1 MEVIIIS
8 GLSGSGKSIALNAL
22 EDNDF
27 YCIDNLPVTL
37 LSNISQHLN
46 HEHQDK
52 VAISVDIRSI
62 NIEKLPHV
70 IKEIE
75 SLSIKT
81 RLIYLESSTES
92 IVRRFGETRR
102 RHPLANEKLSLAD
115 TIEKERVMLAPL
127 AEIGYK
133 IDTSNMSVNALKK
146 ILNELIQLKED
157 HLALQFS
164 SFGYK
169 FGIPLDADFIFDVR
183 CLPNPHYESDL
194 KDLTGRDKPVAD
206 FFQNYKEVDK
216 MYQDINHFVSE
227 WLTAFK
233 NDQRHSLHIA
243 IGCTGGKHRSVY
255 IANKLFTHFS
265 NPKSQV
271 IIRHRDINH

>member
-22 EDNDF
+22 EDDDF

-146 ILNELIQLKED
+146 TLNELIQLKED

-194 KDLTGRDKPVAD
+194 KDLTGIDKPVAD

-265 NPKSQV
+265 NPKSQI

>member
-46 HEHQDK
+46 HKHQDK

-81 RLIYLESSTES
+81 KLIYLESSTES

-102 RHPLANEKLSLAD
+102 RHPLANEKLSLAEA
-115 TIEKERVMLAPL
+115 IEKERAMLAPL

-146 ILNELIQLKED
+146 ILSELIQLKED
-157 HLALQFS
+157 NLALQFS

-194 KDLTGRDKPVAD
+194 KDLTGIDKPVAD

-216 MYQDINHFVSE
+216 MYKDINHFISE

-255 IANKLFTHFS
+255 IANKLFTLFS

>member
-62 NIEKLPHV
+62 DIEKLPFV

-81 RLIYLESSTES
+81 KLIYLESSTES

-102 RHPLANEKLSLAD
+102 RHPLANEKLSLSE
-115 TIEKERVMLAPL
+115 TIEKERAMLAPL

-133 IDTSNMSVNALKK
+133 IDTSSMSVNALKK
-146 ILNELIQLKED
+146 ALNELIELKED

-183 CLPNPHYESDL
+183 CLPNPHYESNL
-194 KDLTGRDKPVAD
+194 KNLTGLDKSVAE
-206 FFQNYKEVDK
+206 FFQGYNEVNK
-216 MYQDINHFVSE
+216 MYQDINHFVNE
-227 WLTAFK
+227 WLGSFK
-233 NDQRHSLHIA
+233 KDQRHSLHIA

-255 IANKLFTHFS
+255 IANKLFTNFY

>member
-62 NIEKLPHV
+62 DIEKLPHV

-81 RLIYLESSTES
+81 KLIYLESSTES

-102 RHPLANEKLSLAD
+102 RHPLVNEKLSLSEA
-115 TIEKERVMLAPL
+115 IEKERSMLAPL

-133 IDTSNMSVNALKK
+133 IDTSNMSVNSLKK
-146 ILNELIQLKED
+146 ALNELIQLKED
-157 HLALQFS
+157 NLALQFS

-183 CLPNPHYESDL
+183 CLPNPYYESDL
-194 KDLTGRDKPVAD
+194 KDLTGIDKPVAD

-216 MYQDINHFVSE
+216 MYKDINYFVSE

-233 NDQRHSLHIA
+233 NDQRHSLHVA

-255 IANKLFTHFS
+255 ITNKLFTHFS

>member
-81 RLIYLESSTES
+81 KLIYLESSTES

-146 ILNELIQLKED
+146 TLNELIQLKED

-194 KDLTGRDKPVAD
+194 KNLTGIDKPVAD

>member
-8 GLSGSGKSIALNAL
+8 GLSGSGKSITLNAL

-62 NIEKLPHV
+62 NIEKLPHA

-146 ILNELIQLKED
+146 TLNELIQLKED

-169 FGIPLDADFIFDVR
+169 FGIPLDANFIFDVR

-194 KDLTGRDKPVAD
+194 KDLTGIDKPVAD

-271 IIRHRDINH
+271 IIRHRDITH

>member
-62 NIEKLPHV
+62 DIEKLPFV

-81 RLIYLESSTES
+81 KLIYLESSTES
-92 IVRRFGETRR
+92 ILRRFGETRR
-102 RHPLANEKLSLAD
+102 RHPLANEKLSLSE
-115 TIEKERVMLAPL
+115 TIEKERSMLAPL

-133 IDTSNMSVNALKK
+133 IDTSSMSVNSLKK
-146 ILNELIQLKED
+146 ALSELIELKD
-157 HLALQFS
+157 NHLALQFS

-183 CLPNPHYESDL
+183 CLPNPHYESNL
-194 KDLTGRDKPVAD
+194 KNLTGLDKPIAD
-206 FFQNYKEVDK
+206 FFQGYNEVNK
-216 MYQDINHFVSE
+216 MYQDINHFVNE
-227 WLTAFK
+227 WLSSFK
-233 NDQRHSLHIA
+233 KDQRHSLHIA

-255 IANKLFTHFS
+255 IANKLFTNFF

>member
-81 RLIYLESSTES
+81 KLIYLESSTES

-102 RHPLANEKLSLAD
+102 KHPLANENLSLAQA
-115 TIEKERVMLAPL
+115 IEKERAMLAPL

-133 IDTSNMSVNALKK
+133 IDTSNMLS
-146 ILNELIQLKED
+146 LI
-157 HLALQFS
+157 
-164 SFGYK
+164 
-169 FGIPLDADFIFDVR
+169 
-183 CLPNPHYESDL
+183 
-194 KDLTGRDKPVAD
+194 
-206 FFQNYKEVDK
+206 
-216 MYQDINHFVSE
+216 
-227 WLTAFK
+227 
-233 NDQRHSLHIA
+233 HI
-243 IGCTGGKHRSVY
+243 
-255 IANKLFTHFS
+255 
-265 NPKSQV
+265 
-271 IIRHRDINH
+271 

>member
-62 NIEKLPHV
+62 DIEKLPFV

-81 RLIYLESSTES
+81 KLIYLESSTES

-102 RHPLANEKLSLAD
+102 RHPLANEKLSLAE
-115 TIEKERVMLAPL
+115 TIEKERSMLAPL
-127 AEIGYK
+127 AESGYK
-133 IDTSNMSVNALKK
+133 IDTSSMSVNALKK
-146 ILNELIQLKED
+146 ALSELIELKED

-183 CLPNPHYESDL
+183 CLPNPHYESNL
-194 KDLTGRDKPVAD
+194 KNLTGLDKPVAE
-206 FFQNYKEVDK
+206 FFQGYNEVNK
-216 MYQDINHFVSE
+216 MYQDINHFVNE
-227 WLTAFK
+227 WLGSFK
-233 NDQRHSLHIA
+233 KDQRHSLHIA

-255 IANKLFTHFS
+255 IANKLFTSFY

>member
-8 GLSGSGKSIALNAL
+8 GLSGSGKSITLNAL
-22 EDNDF
+22 EDNGF

-52 VAISVDIRSI
+52 AAISVDIRSI
-62 NIEKLPHV
+62 DIAKLPLV

-81 RLIYLESSTES
+81 KLIYLESSTES

-102 RHPLANEKLSLAD
+102 RHPLANEKLSLAE
-115 TIEKERVMLAPL
+115 TIEKERSMLAPL
-127 AEIGYK
+127 AEIAYK
-133 IDTSNMSVNALKK
+133 IDTSSMSVNALKK
-146 ILNELIQLKED
+146 ALSELIELKED

-183 CLPNPHYESDL
+183 CLPNPHYESNL
-194 KDLTGRDKPVAD
+194 KNLTGLDKPIAD
-206 FFQNYKEVDK
+206 FFQGYNEVNK
-216 MYQDINHFVSE
+216 MYQDINHFINE
-227 WLTAFK
+227 WLSTFK
-233 NDQRHSLHIA
+233 KDQRHSLHIA

-255 IANKLFTHFS
+255 IANKLFTNFF

>member
-75 SLSIKT
+75 SLYIKT

-146 ILNELIQLKED
+146 ILNELIQLKEG

-194 KDLTGRDKPVAD
+194 KDLTGIDKPVAD

>member
-92 IVRRFGETRR
+92 IVRRFGQTRR

-146 ILNELIQLKED
+146 TLNELIQLKED

-194 KDLTGRDKPVAD
+194 KDLTGIDKPVAD

>member
-75 SLSIKT
+75 SLYIKT

-146 ILNELIQLKED
+146 TLNELIQLKED

-194 KDLTGRDKPVAD
+194 KNLTGIDKPVAD

>member
-22 EDNDF
+22 EDNNF

-62 NIEKLPHV
+62 DIEKLPSV

-81 RLIYLESSTES
+81 KLIYLESSTES
-92 IVRRFGETRR
+92 IIRRFGETRR
-102 RHPLANEKLSLAD
+102 RHPLSNEKLSL
-115 TIEKERVMLAPL
+115 TEVIEKERSMLAPL

-133 IDTSNMSVNALKK
+133 IDTSSMSVNTLKEALS
-146 ILNELIQLKED
+146 ELIKLKED

-183 CLPNPHYESDL
+183 CLPNPHYESNL
-194 KDLTGRDKPVAD
+194 KNLTGLDNPIAE
-206 FFQNYKEVDK
+206 FFQGYEEVDK
-216 MYQDINHFVSE
+216 MYQDINHFVGE
-227 WLTAFK
+227 WLRAFK
-233 NDQRHSLHIA
+233 KDQRHSLHIA

-255 IANKLFTHFS
+255 IANKLFANFF

-271 IIRHRDINH
+271 TIRHRDINH

>member
-8 GLSGSGKSIALNAL
+8 GLSGSGKNIALNVL

-37 LSNISQHLN
+37 LSSISQHLN

-62 NIEKLPHV
+62 DIEKLPFV

-81 RLIYLESSTES
+81 KLIYLESSTES

-102 RHPLANEKLSLAD
+102 RHPLANEKLSLSE
-115 TIEKERVMLAPL
+115 TIEKERSMLAPL

-133 IDTSNMSVNALKK
+133 IDTSSMSVNALKK
-146 ILNELIQLKED
+146 ALSELIELKED

-183 CLPNPHYESDL
+183 CLPNPHYESNL
-194 KDLTGRDKPVAD
+194 KNLTGLDNPVAD
-206 FFQNYKEVDK
+206 FFQGYKEVDK
-216 MYQDINHFVSE
+216 MYQDINHFVNE
-227 WLTAFK
+227 WLSAFK
-233 NDQRHSLHIA
+233 KDQRHSLHIA

-255 IANKLFTHFS
+255 IANKLFTNFF

>member
-102 RHPLANEKLSLAD
+102 KHPLANEKLSLAQA
-115 TIEKERVMLAPL
+115 IEKERAMLAPL

-146 ILNELIQLKED
+146 TLNELIQLKED

-194 KDLTGRDKPVAD
+194 KDLTGIDKPVAD

>member
-62 NIEKLPHV
+62 DIEKLPFV

-81 RLIYLESSTES
+81 KLIYLESSTES

-102 RHPLANEKLSLAD
+102 RHPLANEKLSLSE
-115 TIEKERVMLAPL
+115 TIEKERSMLAPL

-133 IDTSNMSVNALKK
+133 IDTSSMSVNALKK
-146 ILNELIQLKED
+146 ALNELIELKED

-183 CLPNPHYESDL
+183 CLPNPHYESNL
-194 KDLTGRDKPVAD
+194 KNLTGLDKSVAE
-206 FFQNYKEVDK
+206 FFQGYNEVNK
-216 MYQDINHFVSE
+216 MYQDINHFVNE
-227 WLTAFK
+227 WLGSFK
-233 NDQRHSLHIA
+233 KDQRHSLHIA

-255 IANKLFTHFS
+255 IANKLFTSFY

>member
-81 RLIYLESSTES
+81 KLIYLESSTES

-102 RHPLANEKLSLAD
+102 KHPLANEKLSLAQA
-115 TIEKERVMLAPL
+115 IEKERAMLAPL

-146 ILNELIQLKED
+146 ILSELIQLKED
-157 HLALQFS
+157 NLALQFS

-194 KDLTGRDKPVAD
+194 KDLTGIDKPVAD

-216 MYQDINHFVSE
+216 IYKDINHFISE

-255 IANKLFTHFS
+255 IANKLFTLFS

>member
-37 LSNISQHLN
+37 LSSISQHLN

-81 RLIYLESSTES
+81 KLIYLESSTES

-102 RHPLANEKLSLAD
+102 RHPLANEKLSLAQA
-115 TIEKERVMLAPL
+115 IEKERAMLAPL

-146 ILNELIQLKED
+146 TLNELIQLKED
-157 HLALQFS
+157 NLALQFS

-194 KDLTGRDKPVAD
+194 KDLTGIDKPVAD

-216 MYQDINHFVSE
+216 MYKDINHFISE

>member
-8 GLSGSGKSIALNAL
+8 GLSGSGKSIALNTL

-62 NIEKLPHV
+62 DIEKLPFV

-81 RLIYLESSTES
+81 KLIYLESSTES

-102 RHPLANEKLSLAD
+102 RHPLANEKLSLSE
-115 TIEKERVMLAPL
+115 TIEKERSMLAPL

-133 IDTSNMSVNALKK
+133 IDTSSMSVNALKK
-146 ILNELIQLKED
+146 ALSELIELKD
-157 HLALQFS
+157 NHLALQFS

-183 CLPNPHYESDL
+183 CLPNPHYETNL
-194 KDLTGRDKPVAD
+194 KNLTGLDKPVAD
-206 FFQNYKEVDK
+206 FFKSYDEVNK
-216 MYQDINHFVSE
+216 MYHDINHFVSE
-227 WLTAFK
+227 WLSAFK
-233 NDQRHSLHIA
+233 KDQRHSLHIA

-255 IANKLFTHFS
+255 IANKLFSNFF

>member
-22 EDNDF
+22 EDNNF

-37 LSNISQHLN
+37 LSSISQHLN

-62 NIEKLPHV
+62 DIEKLPHV

-81 RLIYLESSTES
+81 KLIYLESSTES

-102 RHPLANEKLSLAD
+102 RHPLANEKLSLD
-115 TIEKERVMLAPL
+115 ESIEKERSMLAPL

-133 IDTSNMSVNALKK
+133 IDTSNMSVNALKTA
-146 ILNELIQLKED
+146 LSEVIQLKED
-157 HLALQFS
+157 RLALQFS

-183 CLPNPHYESDL
+183 CLPNPHYESNL
-194 KDLTGRDKPVAD
+194 KNLTGIDKPVVD
-206 FFQNYKEVDK
+206 FFENYEEVDK
-216 MYQDINHFVSE
+216 MFQDINHFVKE
-227 WLTAFK
+227 WLGAFK
-233 NDQRHSLHIA
+233 KDQRNSLNIA

-255 IANKLFTHFS
+255 IANELFTNFS

-271 IIRHRDINH
+271 TIRHRDINH

>member
-92 IVRRFGETRR
+92 IVRRFGQTRR

-146 ILNELIQLKED
+146 TLNELIQLKED

-194 KDLTGRDKPVAD
+194 KDLTGIDKPVAD

-227 WLTAFK
+227 WLTTFK

>member
-146 ILNELIQLKED
+146 ILNELIQLKEG

-194 KDLTGRDKPVAD
+194 KNLTGIDKPVAD

>member
-81 RLIYLESSTES
+81 KLIYLESSTES

-102 RHPLANEKLSLAD
+102 KHPLANEKLSLAQA
-115 TIEKERVMLAPL
+115 IEKERAMLAPL

-146 ILNELIQLKED
+146 TLNELIQLKED
-157 HLALQFS
+157 NLALQFS

-194 KDLTGRDKPVAD
+194 KDLTGIDKPVAD

-216 MYQDINHFVSE
+216 MYKDINHFISE

>member
-22 EDNDF
+22 EDNGF

-52 VAISVDIRSI
+52 AAISVDIRSI
-62 NIEKLPHV
+62 DIAKLPLV

-81 RLIYLESSTES
+81 KLIYLESSTES

-102 RHPLANEKLSLAD
+102 RHPLANEKLSLAE
-115 TIEKERVMLAPL
+115 TIEKERSMLAPL
-127 AEIGYK
+127 AEIAYK
-133 IDTSNMSVNALKK
+133 IDTSSMSVNVLKK
-146 ILNELIQLKED
+146 ALSELIELKED

-183 CLPNPHYESDL
+183 CLPNPHYESNL
-194 KDLTGRDKPVAD
+194 KNLTGLDKPIAD
-206 FFQNYKEVDK
+206 FFQGYNEVNK
-216 MYQDINHFVSE
+216 MYQDINHFVNE
-227 WLTAFK
+227 WLSSFK
-233 NDQRHSLHIA
+233 KDQRHSLHIA

-255 IANKLFTHFS
+255 IANKLFTNFF

>member
-81 RLIYLESSTES
+81 KLIYLESSTES

-102 RHPLANEKLSLAD
+102 RHPLANEKLSLAEA
-115 TIEKERVMLAPL
+115 IEKERSMLAPL

-146 ILNELIQLKED
+146 ALNELIQLKED
-157 HLALQFS
+157 NLALQFS

-194 KDLTGRDKPVAD
+194 KDLTGIDKPVAD

-216 MYQDINHFVSE
+216 MYKDINDFISE
-227 WLTAFK
+227 WLTSFK

>member
-37 LSNISQHLN
+37 LSSISQHLN

-81 RLIYLESSTES
+81 KLIYLESSTES

-102 RHPLANEKLSLAD
+102 KHPLANEKLSLAQA
-115 TIEKERVMLAPL
+115 IEKERAMLAPL

-146 ILNELIQLKED
+146 TLNELIQLKED
-157 HLALQFS
+157 NLALQFS

-194 KDLTGRDKPVAD
+194 KDLTGIDKPVAD

-216 MYQDINHFVSE
+216 MYKDINQFISE
-227 WLTAFK
+227 WLTSFK

>member
-62 NIEKLPHV
+62 DIEKLPFV

-81 RLIYLESSTES
+81 KLIFLESSTES

-102 RHPLANEKLSLAD
+102 RHPLANEKLSLSE
-115 TIEKERVMLAPL
+115 TIEKERSMLSPL

-133 IDTSNMSVNALKK
+133 IDTSSMLVNALKK
-146 ILNELIQLKED
+146 ALSELIELKED
-157 HLALQFS
+157 QLALQFS

-183 CLPNPHYESDL
+183 CLPNPHYESNL
-194 KDLTGRDKPVAD
+194 KNLTGLDKSVAE
-206 FFQNYKEVDK
+206 FFQGYNEVNK
-216 MYQDINHFVSE
+216 MYQDIHHFVNE
-227 WLTAFK
+227 WLSAFK
-233 NDQRHSLHIA
+233 KDQRHSLHIA

-255 IANKLFTHFS
+255 IANKLFTNFY

>member
-92 IVRRFGETRR
+92 IVRRFGQTRR

-146 ILNELIQLKED
+146 TLNELIQLKED

-194 KDLTGRDKPVAD
+194 KDLTGIDKPVAD

-227 WLTAFK
+227 WLTTFK

-243 IGCTGGKHRSVY
+243 IGCTGGKHRSIY

>member
-81 RLIYLESSTES
+81 KLIYLESSTES
-92 IVRRFGETRR
+92 IVRRFGDTRR

-146 ILNELIQLKED
+146 TLNELIQLKED
-157 HLALQFS
+157 NLALQFS

-194 KDLTGRDKPVAD
+194 KNLTGIDKPVAD

>member
-115 TIEKERVMLAPL
+115 AIEKERVMLAPL

-146 ILNELIQLKED
+146 TLNELIQLKED

-194 KDLTGRDKPVAD
+194 KDLTGIDKPVAD

>member
-1 MEVIIIS
+1 MCIRDR
-8 GLSGSGKSIALNAL
+8 LSGSGKSIALNAL

-37 LSNISQHLN
+37 LSSISQHLN

-81 RLIYLESSTES
+81 KLIYLESSTES

-102 RHPLANEKLSLAD
+102 KHPLANEKLSLAQA
-115 TIEKERVMLAPL
+115 IEKERAMLAPL

-146 ILNELIQLKED
+146 TLNELIQLKED
-157 HLALQFS
+157 NLALQFS

-194 KDLTGRDKPVAD
+194 KDLTGIDKPVAD

-216 MYQDINHFVSE
+216 MYKDINHFISE

-271 IIRHRDINH
+271 IVRHRDINH

>member
-62 NIEKLPHV
+62 DIEKLPFV

-81 RLIYLESSTES
+81 KLIYLESSTES

-102 RHPLANEKLSLAD
+102 RHPLANEKLSLSE
-115 TIEKERVMLAPL
+115 TIEKERSMLAPL

-133 IDTSNMSVNALKK
+133 IDTSSMSVNALKK
-146 ILNELIQLKED
+146 ALNELIELKED

-183 CLPNPHYESDL
+183 CLPNPHYESNL
-194 KDLTGRDKPVAD
+194 KNLTGLDKPVAE
-206 FFQNYKEVDK
+206 FFQGYNEVNK
-216 MYQDINHFVSE
+216 MYQDINHFVNE
-227 WLTAFK
+227 WLGSFK
-233 NDQRHSLHIA
+233 KDQRHSLHIA

-255 IANKLFTHFS
+255 IANKLFTSFY

>member
-62 NIEKLPHV
+62 DIEKLPFV

-81 RLIYLESSTES
+81 KLIYLESSTES

-102 RHPLANEKLSLAD
+102 RHPLANEKLSLSE
-115 TIEKERVMLAPL
+115 TIEKERSMLAPL

-133 IDTSNMSVNALKK
+133 IDTSSMSVNALKK
-146 ILNELIQLKED
+146 ALNELIELKED

-183 CLPNPHYESDL
+183 CLPNPHYESNL
-194 KDLTGRDKPVAD
+194 KNLTGLDKSVAE
-206 FFQNYKEVDK
+206 FFQGYNEVNK
-216 MYQDINHFVSE
+216 MYQDIHHFVNE
-227 WLTAFK
+227 WLSDFK
-233 NDQRHSLHIA
+233 KDQRHSLHIA

-255 IANKLFTHFS
+255 IANKLFTNFY

>member
-62 NIEKLPHV
+62 DIEKLPFV

-81 RLIYLESSTES
+81 KLIYLESSTES

-102 RHPLANEKLSLAD
+102 RHPLANEKLSLSE
-115 TIEKERVMLAPL
+115 TIEKERAMLAPL

-133 IDTSNMSVNALKK
+133 IDTSSMSVNALKK
-146 ILNELIQLKED
+146 ALNELIELKED

-183 CLPNPHYESDL
+183 CLPNPHYESNL
-194 KDLTGRDKPVAD
+194 KNLTGLDKSVAE
-206 FFQNYKEVDK
+206 FFQGYNEVNK
-216 MYQDINHFVSE
+216 MYQDIHHFVNE
-227 WLTAFK
+227 WLSAFK
-233 NDQRHSLHIA
+233 KDQRHSLHIA

-255 IANKLFTHFS
+255 IANKLFTNFY

>member
-81 RLIYLESSTES
+81 KLIYLESSTES

-102 RHPLANEKLSLAD
+102 RHPLANERLSLAEA
-115 TIEKERVMLAPL
+115 IEKERAMLAPL

-133 IDTSNMSVNALKK
+133 IDTSSMSVNALKK
-146 ILNELIQLKED
+146 TLNELIQLKED
-157 HLALQFS
+157 NLALQFS

-194 KDLTGRDKPVAD
+194 KDLTGIDKPVAD

-216 MYQDINHFVSE
+216 MYKDINHFVSE

>member
-22 EDNDF
+22 EDNGF

-37 LSNISQHLN
+37 LSSISQHLN

-62 NIEKLPHV
+62 DIAKLPFV

-81 RLIYLESSTES
+81 KLIYLESSTET

-102 RHPLANEKLSLAD
+102 RHPLANEKLSLGE
-115 TIEKERVMLAPL
+115 TIEKERSMLAPL

-133 IDTSNMSVNALKK
+133 IDTSNMSANILKK
-146 ILNELIQLKED
+146 TLSEMIQLKED

-183 CLPNPHYESDL
+183 CLPNPYYESNL
-194 KDLTGRDKPVAD
+194 KNLTGIDKPVVD
-206 FFQNYKEVDK
+206 FFENYKEVDK
-216 MYQDINHFVSE
+216 MFHDINHFINE
-227 WLTAFK
+227 WLNAFTT
-233 NDQRHSLHIA
+233 DQRHSLNIA

-255 IANKLFTHFS
+255 IANKLFTNFS
-265 NPKSQV
+265 KPKSQV

>member
-1 MEVIIIS
+1 MRIIVIS
-8 GLSGSGKSIALNAL
+8 GMSGSGKSTAVRAL
-22 EDNDF
+22 EDEGY

-46 HEHQDK
+46 HEHQEK

-62 NIEKLPHV
+62 DIEKLPFV

-81 RLIYLESSTES
+81 KLIYLESSTES

-102 RHPLANEKLSLAD
+102 RHPLANEKLSLAE
-115 TIEKERVMLAPL
+115 TIEKERSMLAPL

-133 IDTSNMSVNALKK
+133 IDTSSMSVNALKK
-146 ILNELIQLKED
+146 ALSELIELKED

-183 CLPNPHYESDL
+183 CLPNPHYESNL
-194 KDLTGRDKPVAD
+194 KNLTGLDNPVAD
-206 FFQNYKEVDK
+206 FFQGYKEVDK
-216 MYQDINHFVSE
+216 MYQDINHFVNE
-227 WLTAFK
+227 WLSAFK
-233 NDQRHSLHIA
+233 KDQRHSLHIA

-255 IANKLFTHFS
+255 IANKLFTNFF